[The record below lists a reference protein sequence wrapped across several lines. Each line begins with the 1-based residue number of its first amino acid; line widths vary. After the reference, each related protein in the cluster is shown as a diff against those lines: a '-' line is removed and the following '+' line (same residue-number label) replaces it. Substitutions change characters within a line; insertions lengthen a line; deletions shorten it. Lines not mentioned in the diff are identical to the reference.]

1 MRWKHFVAKFGAHQ
15 RSYLSSNA
23 CHSIIHGTALP
34 LSSYQQYIVCSNM
47 GGALQ
52 YIGASALSVTL
63 GGNSG
68 VAPFLTLLIVGII
81 GRVNPNLLNMEDWVS
96 KALASWPSI
105 AVLGAFTIVELVA
118 KCVPCVD
125 NIYESLMVF
134 VAPILS
140 VFGSVSAFGLFNV
153 VAQEQSRTL
162 YIEYSHNMTDVHF
175 YDEDMG
181 QYNHHR
187 NLAEKS
193 GWLVFLQVMLCSVGV
208 IIAILVHLFKLF
220 IRVIGAG
227 CCTCCITSVEYAWTV
242 TSVIL
247 TILIV
252 PLAIATAIILIIAS
266 GVGFKKKVWDKKLEK
281 RRVEEEKA
289 QQAEVAECCV
299 DQSDIEK
306 KVGDDV
312 PVDEEI
318 GTKTQD

>member
-1 MRWKHFVAKFGAHQ
+1 
-15 RSYLSSNA
+15 
-23 CHSIIHGTALP
+23 
-34 LSSYQQYIVCSNM
+34 M

-175 YDEDMG
+175 MMKTWDK
-181 QYNHHR
+181 
-187 NLAEKS
+187 KS